1 MTMCCCRWNVRIQRL
16 LSLTFVLV
24 VVVVLGVVFF
34 YSHSAFAD
42 AAQDIVSK
50 AKELAWPYGTSS
62 SIFENQPTDAFIQ
75 ATGRV
80 NSELNNDDCLS
91 FVKTVIVD
99 SGADTG
105 FPSSNSPQESDLV
118 DYMSSSGK
126 WEQINTTNESDL
138 KPGDVLVSAD
148 RRQGRNHIF
157 IYLGDGKVAGAN
169 LDSWYGRVGDLANEW
184 DLGPGGIPF
193 YYSGNPY
200 KVFRNNETENNNAAS
215 NNSSGRRSRISQGQL
230 EEFAQNDIIFY
241 DPGEDDCVEAGS
253 NGSSDGS
260 DVYMIGDSDTV
271 LSESYIKEALPN
283 ITINA
288 QSGIWFSSDADGVSG
303 VNRIREMGN
312 QHILVMEVGSNG
324 GVEDEDINKL
334 LAAIQGKDIKVILT
348 TIFYADHYADS
359 QMNSS
364 NEVIRRAVEQHDNF
378 SLMDWYEVAS
388 SDPAKYMNLE
398 DDIHPSEE
406 GMKKLAELVRE
417 SVNKVTNMRVSA
429 SSGGSVSSGSID
441 FSAVRSAKNANESV
455 FDVEDYSQWSAMWG
469 DGNKEDMKKLLENY
483 GDLAYQL
490 GEAVGAPWIAILVQM
505 KYEDPNSVC
514 GKNNFWGNGC
524 DPSHAYRG
532 GSTIQGENLGEG
544 FSQYGETLSDDWYAP
559 VHGITDPKEY
569 LEKIGPLWV
578 QGDPNGPG
586 YSSIEGMKKS
596 VDSLQEY
603 VDSADGQAIVTQFG
617 NYHGS
622 SNVCCNPSSTGIRW
636 ENGWIVEGSIDG
648 LTIEDANKMNDLK
661 EPVNP
666 MGSYIT
672 EGGKPNKILLH
683 STEGTTNGFAA
694 YFDNKYPAHFVVDP
708 RKRKISQEFSLYQPS
723 LAIAGHDKSGP
734 IQIEIVG
741 FSTPSSEGYTQEA
754 DLHNFSNE
762 DWDYL
767 AKILKAISEETGIP
781 LTSSVNWADG
791 TERLEDQE
799 FVDYKGVLGHMHV
812 PGNDHTDPGDIW
824 RYVSE
829 AIDRQGGSNSNYCST
844 GGNGDINATAIELAW
859 PETGHGPFNPTP
871 AYAKALQE
879 VGFTAWDDQCVMTGT
894 SCDVFVT
901 TVMKY
906 SGVDKDFDCCMV
918 ETVENYMK
926 SHPEKYQEVE
936 NKLGVLQ
943 PGDIRISDGHVELY
957 VEING
962 QPHIASA
969 SNCDRTGEIIDYY
982 DSSAFRAYRFKK

>member
-1 MTMCCCRWNVRIQRL
+1 NKT
-16 LSLTFVLV
+16 
-24 VVVVLGVVFF
+24 
-34 YSHSAFAD
+34 
-42 AAQDIVSK
+42 
-50 AKELAWPYGTSS
+50 
-62 SIFENQPTDAFIQ
+62 EN
-75 ATGRV
+75 
-80 NSELNNDDCLS
+80 S
-91 FVKTVIVD
+91 
-99 SGADTG
+99 
-105 FPSSNSPQESDLV
+105 SSNS
-118 DYMSSSGK
+118 SSSSSSTVRTGVGGQK
-126 WEQINTTNESDL
+126 SQL
-138 KPGDVLVSAD
+138 PQGVLD
-148 RRQGRNHIF
+148 
-157 IYLGDGKVAGAN
+157 
-169 LDSWYGRVGDLANEW
+169 
-184 DLGPGGIPF
+184 
-193 YYSGNPY
+193 
-200 KVFRNNETENNNAAS
+200 
-215 NNSSGRRSRISQGQL
+215 
-230 EEFAQNDIIFY
+230 EFAQNDILFY
-241 DPGEDDCVEAGS
+241 DPAEDDCVEVGS
-253 NGSSDGS
+253 SGNSDGS

-334 LAAIQGKDIKVILT
+334 LAAIEGKDLKVILT
-348 TIFYADHYADS
+348 TIYYANHYADS

-364 NEVIRRAVEQHDNF
+364 NEVIRKAVEQHENF

-388 SDPAKYMNLE
+388 SDPAKYMNM
-398 DDIHPSEE
+398 DDSIHPSEE

-417 SVNKVTNMRVSA
+417 SVNNVTNMRVSA
-429 SSGGSVSSGSID
+429 PSGGGGSGGNVD
-441 FSAVRSAKNANESV
+441 YSAVYAAKNANESV

-622 SNVCCNPSSTGIRW
+622 SSVCCNPSSTEIRW
-636 ENGWIVEGSIDG
+636 ENGWLVEGSVDG

-666 MGSYIT
+666 MGSYTT

-694 YFDNKYPAHFVVDP
+694 YFDNKYPAHFVIDP
-708 RKRKISQEFSLYQPS
+708 RERKVSQEFSIYQPS
-723 LAIAGHDKSGP
+723 LAIVGHDKSGP

-741 FSTPSSEGYTQEA
+741 FSTPRSEGYSQEA
-754 DLHNFSNE
+754 DLNNFSNE

-781 LTSSVNWADG
+781 LTSSVSWTEG
-791 TERLEDQE
+791 TERLGDQE
-799 FVDYKGVLGHMHV
+799 FIDYKGVLGHMHV

-824 RYVSE
+824 KYVSE

-879 VGFTAWDDQCVMTGT
+879 VGFTSCDDQCVMTGT

-918 ETVENYMK
+918 DTVESYMK